1 VDAAR
6 IDVHGDDFHNIVVA
20 VLGEIDLAVHDELL
34 STIRAAIGRPGVK
47 TVVVDLSRTS
57 FMDAAGIRALLAGRE
72 AAGTAGVRY
81 RVVGMAGMVRWVLDV
96 TGVMD
101 ALIEP
106 GRPDCAVPVPRTAG
120 GDAAAPTPDVA

>member
-6 IDVHGDDFHNIVVA
+6 IDVHGDDFHNVVVA
-20 VLGEIDLAVHDELL
+20 VCGEIDLGTHDELL

-47 TVVVDLSRTS
+47 RLVVDLSQTS

-72 AAGTAGVRY
+72 AAGTADVGY

-96 TGVMD
+96 TGVME
-101 ALIEP
+101 ALI
-106 GRPDCAVPVPRTAG
+106 DPVRCEA
-120 GDAAAPTPDVA
+120 D